1 MKKLC
6 SIAVFLFVATTG
18 LSGELKYN
26 LDYKICGS
34 AASRLLFFFPL
45 RMYYDISASI
55 NFAAFAQPDGKTRF
69 VFENI
74 PRSAY
79 LLRTLGFGAKTL
91 ALLST
96 DMDESRAEICM
107 DNILALWQKEA
118 PDFAARIKNVKKF
131 PHLLV
136 KNGKDGLSFTR
147 DNDGR
152 YGDFFF
158 NLETRFVYHPSRT
171 GIYFNIFPLLGQ
183 LLNILNHPFMPS
195 LGISQIRQFP
205 VEWNGDWLDFSPD
218 LNRLG
223 AQLEKIVKSLV
234 TIEQQFPFRLKFHVS
249 ESGPEEVE
257 ICGEAFPDVPLWK
270 NFMIREIFRRVR
282 MRLADGALVFEEIW
296 IGIRNS
302 KGQGGFGRLRLQ
314 LIN

>member
-18 LSGELKYN
+18 FSGELKYS
-26 LDYKICGS
+26 LDYQISGR
-34 AASRLLFFFPL
+34 ATSRLLFFFPL
-45 RMYYDISASI
+45 RVYYDVSVSI
-55 NFAAFAQPDGKTRF
+55 NFAASSQPDGKTRF
-69 VFENI
+69 VFESI

-91 ALLST
+91 ALLT
-96 DMDESRAEICM
+96 ADMDESKTEICS
-107 DNILALWQKEA
+107 DNILALWRKEA
-118 PDFAARIKNVKKF
+118 PDFAARIRNVKKF

-136 KNGKDGLSFTR
+136 KDGKDGVSFTR
-147 DNDGR
+147 DNCGR

-158 NLETRFVYHPSRT
+158 DLETRFVYHPSRT
-171 GIYFNIFPLLGQ
+171 GIYFNIFPLLGE
-183 LLNILNHPFMPS
+183 LLNMLNHPFMPS
-195 LGISQIRQFP
+195 LGIAQVRQFP
-205 VEWNGDWLDFSPD
+205 EEWNGDWLDFSSD
-218 LNRLG
+218 LNRLA

-234 TIEQQFPFRLKFHVS
+234 TVEQQFPFRLKFHVS

-270 NFMIREIFRRVR
+270 NFMIREILRRIRV
-282 MRLADGALVFEEIW
+282 RLADGTLVFDEIW
-296 IGIRNS
+296 IGIRNN

-314 LIN
+314 LVN